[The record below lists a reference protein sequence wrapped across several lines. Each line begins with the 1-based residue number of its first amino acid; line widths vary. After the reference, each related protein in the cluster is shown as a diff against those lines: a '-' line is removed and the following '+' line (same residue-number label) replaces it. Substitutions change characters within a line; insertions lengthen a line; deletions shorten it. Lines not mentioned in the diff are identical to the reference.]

1 MANDVAALDQTAVPL
16 DIETN
21 TGILPATIPAPF
33 DIANNTPIE
42 LIAGHNLASYVVA
55 NIWSRD
61 DAVQILHQFQI
72 PHVHTDIIAD
82 HDDDEDDALPTSL
95 RITPELARRMLT
107 SFIAEA
113 YERCLRKYRET
124 LSDGNVPSSSNAA
137 RMYNLALEYC
147 RDYATIG
154 YLAYLKLSSNA
165 GSKVPRYKYYPEYK
179 LGDDNAGRQ
188 LSMQITPERMQHA
201 GGIERYTTPI
211 LKKRGFVGAAIFGCW
226 QHYSIPSITSWSIHD
241 LQLDLRLCAASEL
254 GLAVGRLE
262 KSNTEPHLTD
272 KAVCGTEQQQLF
284 RKKAPEPP
292 RKTWAST
299 ITKISADL
307 VAIESYL
314 YSLLPNINVVPVIP
328 DKMLSFWGISN
339 RQPSKVSKSNSG
351 SSENDEDHEVV
362 GVGRGKAFNYPM
374 GCMIFKT
381 QRKRNDLADAALYAF
396 CLLEW
401 QVNALRLKRE
411 VDLG

>member
-1 MANDVAALDQTAVPL
+1 MSKMASAPVGDAMSTCPGCSPQLREVEGSSLPEPPPTTMREAQSRALSMSVRSQQGQIHVYLEALTHLANDVAALDQTAVPL

-165 GSKVPRYKYYPEYK
+165 
-179 LGDDNAGRQ
+179 
-188 LSMQITPERMQHA
+188 
-201 GGIERYTTPI
+201 
-211 LKKRGFVGAAIFGCW
+211 
-226 QHYSIPSITSWSIHD
+226 SIII
-241 LQLDLRLCAASEL
+241 
-254 GLAVGRLE
+254 
-262 KSNTEPHLTD
+262 
-272 KAVCGTEQQQLF
+272 
-284 RKKAPEPP
+284 
-292 RKTWAST
+292 
-299 ITKISADL
+299 
-307 VAIESYL
+307 
-314 YSLLPNINVVPVIP
+314 
-328 DKMLSFWGISN
+328 
-339 RQPSKVSKSNSG
+339 
-351 SSENDEDHEVV
+351 
-362 GVGRGKAFNYPM
+362 
-374 GCMIFKT
+374 
-381 QRKRNDLADAALYAF
+381 
-396 CLLEW
+396 
-401 QVNALRLKRE
+401 
-411 VDLG
+411 